1 MAVVFPVSPSLDDKF
16 IAGAR
21 EYVWVGFAW
30 ELGQLQYAIFDG
42 GNAATELVADFDIA
56 DGGSA

>member
-30 ELGQLQYAIFDG
+30 KLGQLQYAILDG